1 MIDAFCSCYE
11 FSISL
16 LDKMQ
21 ISDWIDIVSIIA
33 DVLIAVVVTKAITRR
48 LSADRELRNFF
59 ITEVRELSQKYKSFI
74 QDVIDEKVIG
84 KNAISYGKKA
94 SMEID
99 EIMRCVSK
107 KYGIDKNLLK
117 NVKKTLKFTLL
128 NFAWHEKS
136 GASEDAI
143 QLNNG
148 EINQLISL
156 HMNNCHSLNDL
167 IMLINEKKECK

>member
-21 ISDWIDIVSIIA
+21 ISDWIDIFSIIA
-33 DVLIAVVVTKAITRR
+33 DILIAVVVTKIVTQR

-74 QDVIDEKVIG
+74 QDILDEKVVG

-99 EIMRCVSK
+99 EVMRCVSK
-107 KYGIDKNLLK
+107 KYGIDKNMLK

-128 NFAWHEKS
+128 NFSWHEKS
-136 GASEDAI
+136 GASENAI
-143 QLNNG
+143 RLKNG
-148 EINQLISL
+148 EIFQLNRL
-156 HMNNCHSLNDL
+156 HMSNCHSFNDL
-167 IMLINEKKECK
+167 IMLINEQKERK

>member
-21 ISDWIDIVSIIA
+21 ISDWIDIFSIIA
-33 DVLIAVVVTKAITRR
+33 DILIAVVVTKIVTQR

-74 QDVIDEKVIG
+74 QDVLDEKVVG

-99 EIMRCVSK
+99 EVMRCVSK
-107 KYGIDKNLLK
+107 KYGIDKNMLK

-128 NFAWHEKS
+128 NFSWHEKS
-136 GASEDAI
+136 GASENAI
-143 QLNNG
+143 RLKNG
-148 EINQLISL
+148 EIFQLDRL
-156 HMNNCHSLNDL
+156 HMSNCHSFNDL
-167 IMLINEKKECK
+167 IMLINEQKERK